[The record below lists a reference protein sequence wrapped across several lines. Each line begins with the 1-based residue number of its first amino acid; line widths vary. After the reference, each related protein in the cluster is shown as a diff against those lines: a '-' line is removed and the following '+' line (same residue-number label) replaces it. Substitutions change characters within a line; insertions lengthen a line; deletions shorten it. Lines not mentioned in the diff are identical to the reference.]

1 MKTGKKKPQT
11 PDHQMIKIGSS
22 LRHPLIIIS
31 LFLVSFLYLLTPV
44 RAQTQDV
51 SLSAVLS
58 ETKIFTGEQFT
69 LSIEVQ
75 SSGTHSTQLPQLP
88 QIDGAR
94 VISSNPSRSTSISI
108 VNGQTSRTTSYIY
121 TLIATNTGSYSIPPI
136 NVVIDGETRRTSP
149 ISFEVIEK
157 GNLSDSGPQMPDIFV
172 QVEVDDNE
180 PVTGQQIVASVVLY
194 FKQGIEVT
202 SFQPSYGWSTDGFW
216 KEDLENASQPRAES
230 TILSGVRYR
239 KATLLRYAL
248 FPSRDGTLTLNKY
261 GLSVGVRTQ
270 TSRNDPFGSFFGSG
284 TNQRRVELESEPV
297 QLTVE
302 SLPERD
308 NAAVNVNAVG
318 NIRVERSV
326 NKTRIETGETFEL
339 ETRIFG
345 EGNIP
350 LIRRPDYVLPDEIET
365 FTPSETNSVERVGLT
380 IRGEKV
386 YTQQL
391 VTRTP
396 GQLAIPSERVA
407 VFDPS
412 DGRYRYQT
420 LPAID
425 LNVVPAPV
433 MAAASNQSA
442 PALQP
447 VTGLATWHTTQTP
460 AVYKR
465 TWVWVFLMLP
475 LLALILG
482 RWKKRYIDRLLDD
495 DTFRRAEL
503 AEKKAKD
510 RLDEARNKLAG
521 GENTKEL
528 YNQIH
533 KAVSGYVSDKL
544 GLPEAGLSDLDI
556 IETIE
561 QQSVNGQTLKST
573 RYILDKCKTIS
584 FAPTTG
590 KDDLTTDIE
599 KAEQLITDLKKAL

>member
-1 MKTGKKKPQT
+1 
-11 PDHQMIKIGSS
+11 MIKIGSY
-22 LRHPLIIIS
+22 LKGPVLL
-31 LFLVSFLYLLTPV
+31 LFLLSFLHVLTPS
-44 RAQTQDV
+44 RAQAQDA
-51 SLSAVLS
+51 SLDAVLS

-88 QIDGAR
+88 LINGAR

-108 VNGQTSRTTSYIY
+108 VNGRTSRTTSYIY
-121 TLIATNTGSYSIPPI
+121 TLIATGTGSYSIPPI
-136 NVVIDGETRRTSP
+136 NMVIDGETRQTSP
-149 ISFEVIEK
+149 INFEVIEK

-172 QVEVDDNE
+172 QVEVDDSE

-216 KEDLENASQPRAES
+216 KEDLENAAQPRAES

-270 TSRNDPFGSFFGSG
+270 SNRNDPFGSFFGSG
-284 TNQRRVELESEPV
+284 TNQRRVELESDPV
-297 QLTVE
+297 ELTVK
-302 SLPERD
+302 SLPER
-308 NAAVNVNAVG
+308 NEPSVNINAVG
-318 NIRVERSV
+318 DIRIERTV

-339 ETRIFG
+339 ETRIYG

-350 LIRRPDYVLPDEIET
+350 LIRRPDYLLPDEIES
-365 FTPSETNSVERVGLT
+365 FTPSETNSIERVGLT
-380 IRGEKV
+380 IRGEKN

-396 GQLAIPSERVA
+396 GSLTIPSERVA

-412 DGRYRYQT
+412 AGRYRYRT
-420 LPAID
+420 LSAID

-433 MAAASNQSA
+433 SAAASNQST

-447 VTGLATWHTTQTP
+447 ITGLATWHTTQST
-460 AVYKR
+460 AAYNR
-465 TWVWVFLMLP
+465 TWFWIFLMLP
-475 LLALILG
+475 LLALIIG
-482 RWKKRYIDRLLDD
+482 RWRKHYIDRLLGD
-495 DTFRRAEL
+495 DTFRRAEF
-503 AEKKAKD
+503 AEKVAKD
-510 RLDEARNKLAG
+510 RLDEARTQLEN
-521 GENTKEL
+521 GEDTKEL

-544 GLPEAGLSDLDI
+544 GLPEAGLSDRDI
-556 IETIE
+556 VENIE

-584 FAPTTG
+584 FAPTAG
-590 KDDLTTDIE
+590 KDDIETDIE
-599 KAEQLITDLKKAL
+599 KAEQLISDLKKAL

>member
-1 MKTGKKKPQT
+1 
-11 PDHQMIKIGSS
+11 MIKIGSS

-544 GLPEAGLSDLDI
+544 GLPEAGLSDP
-556 IETIE
+556 T
-561 QQSVNGQTLKST
+561 SLKPSSSS
-573 RYILDKCKTIS
+573 R
-584 FAPTTG
+584 
-590 KDDLTTDIE
+590 
-599 KAEQLITDLKKAL
+599 

>member
-1 MKTGKKKPQT
+1 MIKTGSYLKGT
-11 PDHQMIKIGSS
+11 V
-22 LRHPLIIIS
+22 
-31 LFLVSFLYLLTPV
+31 LFLVIFSALSSLGPI
-44 RAQTQDV
+44 RAQAQDV
-51 SLSAVLS
+51 NLNAVLS

-69 LSIEVQ
+69 LSIEVE

-88 QIDGAR
+88 LIDGAR

-121 TLIATNTGSYSIPPI
+121 TLIATKTGSFSVPPI
-136 NVVIDGETRRTSP
+136 NVVIDGEARQTSP

-157 GNLSDSGPQMPDIFV
+157 GNLSDSGPQVPDIFV
-172 QVEVDDNE
+172 QVEVDDSE
-180 PVTGQQIVASVVLY
+180 PVTGQQIVASIVLY

-239 KATLLRYAL
+239 RATLLRYVL
-248 FPSRDGTLTLNKY
+248 FPSRSGTLTLNEY
-261 GLSVGVRTQ
+261 GLSVGIRTQ
-270 TSRNDPFGSFFGSG
+270 SNRNDPFGSFFGSG
-284 TNQRRVELESEPV
+284 TNQRRVELESDPV
-297 QLTVE
+297 ELTVE

-308 NAAVNVNAVG
+308 NASVNVNAVG
-318 NIRVERSV
+318 DIRIERTV
-326 NKTRIETGETFEL
+326 NKSRIETGETFEL

-380 IRGEKV
+380 IRGEKI

-396 GQLAIPSERVA
+396 GQLTIPSERVA
-407 VFDPS
+407 VYDPAAS
-412 DGRYRYQT
+412 RYTYRT
-420 LPAID
+420 LPAIN

-433 MAAASNQSA
+433 SATASSQSERV
-442 PALQP
+442 LQP
-447 VTGLATWHTTQTP
+447 VTGLATWHTAQSS
-460 AVYKR
+460 AVYKKA
-465 TWVWVFLMLP
+465 WFWIFLMLP
-475 LLALILG
+475 LLALVIG
-482 RWKKRYIDRLLDD
+482 RWRKHYIDRLLG
-495 DTFRRAEL
+495 DTSFRRSEF
-503 AEKKAKD
+503 AEKVARE
-510 RLDEARNKLAG
+510 RLDETRKMLT
-521 GENTKEL
+521 EQEDTKEV

-533 KAVSGYVSDKL
+533 KAVSGFVSDKL
-544 GLPEAGLSDLDI
+544 GLPEAGLSDSEI
-556 IETIE
+556 IEKIE

-573 RYILDKCKTIS
+573 KYILDKCKTIS

-590 KDDLTTDIE
+590 KDDITADIE
-599 KAEQLITDLKKAL
+599 KAEQLITDLKKTL

>member
-1 MKTGKKKPQT
+1 
-11 PDHQMIKIGSS
+11 MIKIGSY
-22 LRHPLIIIS
+22 LKDPFLILILIS
-31 LFLVSFLYLLTPV
+31 FVSVFTPN
-44 RAQTQDV
+44 RAQAQDAT
-51 SLSAVLS
+51 LDAVLS

-88 QIDGAR
+88 QINGAR

-108 VNGQTSRTTSYIY
+108 VNGRTSRTTSYIY
-121 TLIATNTGSYSIPPI
+121 TLIATDTGSYSIPPI
-136 NVVIDGETRRTSP
+136 SVVIDGDARLTSP
-149 ISFEVIEK
+149 INFEVIEK

-216 KEDLENASQPRAES
+216 KEDLENAAQPRAES

-270 TSRNDPFGSFFGSG
+270 SNRNDPFGSFFGSG
-284 TNQRRVELESEPV
+284 TNQRRVELESDPV
-297 QLTVE
+297 ELPVE
-302 SLPERD
+302 SLPER
-308 NAAVNVNAVG
+308 NESSININAVG
-318 NIRVERSV
+318 DIRVERTV

-350 LIRRPDYVLPDEIET
+350 LIRRPDYSLPDEIET
-365 FTPSETNSVERVGLT
+365 FTPSETNTVERVGLT
-380 IRGEKV
+380 IRGEKN

-396 GQLAIPSERVA
+396 GPLTIPSERVA
-407 VFDPS
+407 VYDPS
-412 DGRYRYQT
+412 AERYRYRT

-433 MAAASNQSA
+433 SAVASNQTV

-447 VTGLATWHTTQTP
+447 VTGLATWHTTQST
-460 AVYKR
+460 AIYKR
-465 TWVWVFLMLP
+465 TWFWVFLILP
-475 LLALILG
+475 LLALIIG
-482 RWKKRYIDRLLDD
+482 RWRKHYIDRLLDD
-495 DTFRRAEL
+495 DTFRRAEF
-503 AEKKAKD
+503 AEKIAKD
-510 RLDEARNKLAG
+510 RLNDARTRLAE
-521 GENTKEL
+521 GEDTKEL

-544 GLPEAGLSDLDI
+544 GLPEAGLSDHDI
-556 IETIE
+556 IGKVE

-584 FAPTTG
+584 FAPTAG
-590 KDDLTTDIE
+590 KDDIKTDIE
-599 KAEQLITDLKKAL
+599 KAEQLISDLKKAL